1 MTQAMYPVGNEK
13 WSLLREI
20 AESLDLNETQ
30 KKLAEDSYTAVAN
43 VLAESGNPL
52 LEHAK
57 IYPQGSFRLGTS
69 VKPLGREEFDL
80 DFVCHV
86 PIDSSRITSKE
97 IYGVV
102 GEALSSHGTYEKM
115 LEPKKRCWRLNYA
128 GNFHMD
134 ITPSTIDE
142 QHYGDGEMV
151 PDRELS
157 RWKESNPI
165 GYAEWVERIDS
176 ISPTVSS
183 MRIAMESASIEPL
196 DTDNSNNGVLKKFIQ
211 IIKRNRDFYF
221 QEHSLSEYAPIS
233 ILLTT
238 IAAKA
243 YKMCVER
250 KSYTDMLEL
259 FEDVL
264 TAMPLFI
271 RRNSEWGYMQYMVE
285 NPSHPK
291 ENFAEK
297 WNTSTLY
304 EEAFNIW
311 SRDFVSLV
319 GELRVIEGKGID
331 VYANKMKE
339 LLGKKPVERVIEA
352 RAKNMYDHKSG
363 GTLGVLAGIGT
374 VASNVNAITPKK
386 NTFFGSQEKYY
397 GDT

>member
-1 MTQAMYPVGNEK
+1 MTQAMHPIRNEK
-13 WSLLREI
+13 WRLLREI
-20 AESLDLNETQ
+20 AESLELTETQ
-30 KKLAEDSYTAVAN
+30 KKDAEKRYLAVAN

-52 LEHAK
+52 LEYAK

-80 DFVCHV
+80 DFVCHI
-86 PIDSSRITSKE
+86 PIDSSSFTSRE
-97 IYGVV
+97 IYDAV
-102 GEALSSHGTYEKM
+102 GKALSDHGTYEKM

-128 GNFHMD
+128 GDFHMD

-165 GYAEWVERIDS
+165 GYAKWVEGIDS
-176 ISPTVSS
+176 ISPTISS
-183 MRIAMESASIEPL
+183 VRVAMESASIEPL

-211 IIKRNRDFYF
+211 IIKRNRDVYF
-221 QEHSLSEYAPIS
+221 QEHSLSDYAPIS

-238 IAAKA
+238 IATKA

-264 TAMPLFI
+264 VAMPIFI
-271 RRNSEWGYMQYMVE
+271 KKTSHEWGASTSYMVE

-297 WNTSTLY
+297 WNDSMLY
-304 EEAFNIW
+304 EHAFNAW
-311 SRDFVSLV
+311 NKDFIRLV
-319 GELRVIEGKGID
+319 GELRAMEGKGLD

-339 LLGKKPVERVIEA
+339 LLGKKPVERVIET
-352 RAKNMYDHKSG
+352 RAKSMYSHKSSG
-363 GTLGVLAGIGT
+363 SLGIVAGMGT
-374 VASNVNAITPKK
+374 VVSNASAITPKK
-386 NTFFGSQEKYY
+386 NTFFGS
-397 GDT
+397 

>member
-1 MTQAMYPVGNEK
+1 MTSVTHDTRNEK
-13 WSLLREI
+13 WNLLREI
-20 AESLDLNETQ
+20 AESLELTETQ
-30 KKLAEDSYTAVAN
+30 KKLAKERYVAVAK
-43 VLAESGNPL
+43 VLVESGNPL

-69 VKPLGREEFDL
+69 VKPLGRDEFDL
-80 DFVCHV
+80 DFVCHIPV
-86 PIDSSRITSKE
+86 NSSNVTSKE

-102 GEALSSHGTYEKM
+102 GKALRDHGTYEKM

-128 GNFHMD
+128 GDFHMD

-165 GYAEWVERIDS
+165 GYAEWVEAIDS
-176 ISPTVSS
+176 ISPTGTS
-183 MRIAMESASIEPL
+183 MRVTMESASIEPL
-196 DTDNSNNGVLKKFIQ
+196 DTDNSNNCVLKKFIQ
-211 IIKRNRDFYF
+211 IIKRNRGVYF
-221 QEHSLSEYAPIS
+221 QEHSLSDYAPIS

-243 YKMCVER
+243 YKLCIER

-264 TAMPLFI
+264 RAMPLFI
-271 RRNSEWGYMQYMVE
+271 KKTSHEWGASTSYMVE

-297 WNTSTLY
+297 WNDSMLY
-304 EEAFNIW
+304 EHAFNAW
-311 SRDFVSLV
+311 NKDFIRLV
-319 GELRVIEGKGID
+319 GELRAMEGKGLD

-339 LLGKKPVERVIEA
+339 LLGKKPVERVIET
-352 RAKNMYDHKSG
+352 RAKSMYDHKSSG
-363 GTLGVLAGIGT
+363 SLGIVAGMGT
-374 VASNVNAITPKK
+374 VVSNASAITPKK
-386 NTFFGSQEKYY
+386 NTFFGS
-397 GDT
+397 

>member
-1 MTQAMYPVGNEK
+1 MTKSMYPIINEK
-13 WSLLREI
+13 WTLLREI

-30 KKLAEDSYTAVAN
+30 KQQAEDSYAAVAK

-52 LEHAK
+52 LENAK

-80 DFVCHV
+80 DFVCHIPV
-86 PIDSSRITSKE
+86 NSSSFTSRE
-97 IYGVV
+97 IYNVV
-102 GEALSSHGTYEKM
+102 GKALSDHGTYEKM

-142 QHYGDGEMV
+142 QHYRDGEMV

-157 RWKESNPI
+157 DWKESNPI
-165 GYAEWVERIDS
+165 GYAKWVEGIDS

-183 MRIAMESASIEPL
+183 MRVAMESASIEPL
-196 DTDNSNNGVLKKFIQ
+196 DTDNTNNGVLKRFIQ
-211 IIKRNRDFYF
+211 IIKRNRDVYF
-221 QEHSLSEYAPIS
+221 QEHPLSDYAPIS

-243 YKMCVER
+243 YEMCVER

-264 TAMPLFI
+264 QAMPDFI
-271 RRNSEWGYMQYMVE
+271 KRSTEWGDTKYMVE

-297 WNTSTLY
+297 WNDSMLY
-304 EEAFNIW
+304 EDAFKRWN
-311 SRDFVSLV
+311 SDFIRLV
-319 GELRVIEGKGID
+319 RELRAMEGKGLD
-331 VYANKMKE
+331 MYANKMKE

-352 RAKNMYDHKSG
+352 RAKSMYDHKSS
-363 GTLGVLAGIGT
+363 GTLGILAGLGT
-374 VASNVNAITPKK
+374 VANTASAVTPKK
-386 NTFFGSQEKYY
+386 NTFFGS
-397 GDT
+397 

>member
-1 MTQAMYPVGNEK
+1 MTQILYPARNEK
-13 WSLLREI
+13 WTLLREI
-20 AESLDLNETQ
+20 AESLDLTATQ
-30 KKLAEDSYTAVAN
+30 KKDAKERYEAVAK

-80 DFVCHV
+80 DFVCHIPV
-86 PIDSSRITSKE
+86 NSSLVTSKD
-97 IYGVV
+97 IYDVV
-102 GEALSSHGTYEKM
+102 GKALSDHGTYEKM

-142 QHYGDGEMV
+142 QHHRDGEMV

-157 RWKESNPI
+157 SWKESNPI
-165 GYAEWVERIDS
+165 GYAEWVESIDS
-176 ISPTVSS
+176 ISPTASS
-183 MRIAMESASIEPL
+183 MRVAMESASIEPL
-196 DTDNSNNGVLKKFIQ
+196 DTDNSNNGVLKRFIQ
-211 IIKRNRDFYF
+211 IIKRNRDVYF
-221 QEHSLSEYAPIS
+221 EKHPLNGYAPIS

-238 IAAKA
+238 IAAKS
-243 YKMCVER
+243 YKKCVER

-264 TAMPLFI
+264 QAMPSFI
-271 RRNSEWGYMQYMVE
+271 RRSNEWGDTKYMVE

-297 WNTSTLY
+297 WNTSILY
-304 EEAFNIW
+304 EHAFSTWNRAFI
-311 SRDFVSLV
+311 RLV
-319 GELRVIEGKGID
+319 GELRSMEGKGLD

-339 LLGKKPVERVIEA
+339 LLGKNPVERVIEA
-352 RAKNMYDHKSG
+352 RAKSMYDHKSN
-363 GTLGVLAGIGT
+363 GTLGILAGMGM
-374 VASNVNAITPKK
+374 VASRASAVTPKK
-386 NTFFGSQEKYY
+386 NTFFGS
-397 GDT
+397 

>member
-1 MTQAMYPVGNEK
+1 MTKLMYPIINEK
-13 WSLLREI
+13 WTLLREI
-20 AESLDLNETQ
+20 AESLDLTETQ
-30 KKLAEDSYTAVAN
+30 KKDAEDRYEAVAK

-86 PIDSSRITSKE
+86 PIDSSLVTSKE
-97 IYGVV
+97 IYSVV
-102 GEALSSHGTYEKM
+102 GDALSSHGTYEKM

-128 GNFHMD
+128 GDFHMD

-142 QHYGDGEMV
+142 EHYGDGEMV

-157 RWKESNPI
+157 DWKESNPI
-165 GYAEWVERIDS
+165 GYAKWVEGIDS
-176 ISPTVSS
+176 ISPTISS
-183 MRIAMESASIEPL
+183 IRMTMESASIEPL
-196 DTDNSNNGVLKKFIQ
+196 DTDNSNNGVLKRFIQ

-221 QEHSLSEYAPIS
+221 QEHSLGDYAPIS

-264 TAMPLFI
+264 RAMPLFI
-271 RRNSEWGYMQYMVE
+271 QRGDDWGETKYMVE

-297 WNTSTLY
+297 WNDSMLY
-304 EEAFNIW
+304 EHAFSTWN
-311 SRDFVSLV
+311 SDFIRLVS
-319 GELRVIEGKGID
+319 ELRTIEGKGLD

-352 RAKNMYDHKSG
+352 RAKSMHDHKSS
-363 GTLGVLAGIGT
+363 GTLGILAGLGT
-374 VASNVNAITPKK
+374 VTNTASAVTPKK
-386 NTFFGSQEKYY
+386 NTFFGS
-397 GDT
+397 

>member
-1 MTQAMYPVGNEK
+1 MAKSKYPPINEK
-13 WSLLREI
+13 WTLLIEI
-20 AESLDLNETQ
+20 AESLDLTEAQ
-30 KKLAEDSYTAVAN
+30 KKLAEDRYQAVAKI
-43 VLAESGNPL
+43 LSESGHPL
-52 LEHAK
+52 LKHVK

-86 PIDSSRITSKE
+86 PIDSSKVTSKE
-97 IYGVV
+97 IYDVV
-102 GEALSSHGTYEKM
+102 GNALRSHGTYEKM

-128 GNFHMD
+128 GDFHMD

-142 QHYGDGEMV
+142 GHYGDGEMV
-151 PDRELS
+151 PDRKLS

-165 GYAEWVERIDS
+165 GYAEWVEEIDS
-176 ISPTVSS
+176 ISPTRSS
-183 MRIAMESASIEPL
+183 MRVTMERASIEPL
-196 DTDNSNNGVLKKFIQ
+196 DTNNGNNGVLKRFIQ
-211 IIKRNRDFYF
+211 IIKRNRDVYF
-221 QEHSLSEYAPIS
+221 QEHSLSDYAPIS

-264 TAMPLFI
+264 VAMPRFI
-271 RRNSEWGYMQYMVE
+271 QRSNEWGDTKYMVE

-297 WNTSTLY
+297 WNDSMLY
-304 EEAFNIW
+304 EHAFSTW
-311 SRDFVSLV
+311 HSDFIRLV
-319 GELRVIEGKGID
+319 GELRTMEGKGLD

-339 LLGKKPVERVIEA
+339 LLGKKPVEKVIEA
-352 RAKNMYDHKSG
+352 RAKSMYDHKSS
-363 GTLGVLAGIGT
+363 GTLGILAGMGT
-374 VASNVNAITPKK
+374 VASNVSAVTPKK
-386 NTFFGSQEKYY
+386 NTFFGS
-397 GDT
+397 

>member
-1 MTQAMYPVGNEK
+1 MTKSMYPIINEK
-13 WSLLREI
+13 WTLLREI

-30 KKLAEDSYTAVAN
+30 KQQAEDSYAAVAK

-52 LEHAK
+52 LENAK

-80 DFVCHV
+80 DFVCHIPV
-86 PIDSSRITSKE
+86 NSSSFTSRE
-97 IYGVV
+97 IYNVV
-102 GEALSSHGTYEKM
+102 GKALSDHGTYEKM

-142 QHYGDGEMV
+142 QHYRDGEMV

-157 RWKESNPI
+157 DWKESNPI
-165 GYAEWVERIDS
+165 GYAKWVEGIDS

-183 MRIAMESASIEPL
+183 MRVAMESASIEPL
-196 DTDNSNNGVLKKFIQ
+196 DTDNTNNGVLKRFIQ
-211 IIKRNRDFYF
+211 IIKRNRDVYF
-221 QEHSLSEYAPIS
+221 QEHPLSDYAPIS

-243 YKMCVER
+243 YEMCVER

-264 TAMPLFI
+264 QAMPDFI
-271 RRNSEWGYMQYMVE
+271 GRSNEWGDTKYMVE

-297 WNTSTLY
+297 WNDSMLY
-304 EEAFNIW
+304 EHAFSTWN
-311 SRDFVSLV
+311 SDFIRLV
-319 GELRVIEGKGID
+319 GELRTMEGKGLD

-352 RAKNMYDHKSG
+352 RAKSMYDHKSS
-363 GTLGVLAGIGT
+363 GTLGILAGMGA
-374 VASNVNAITPKK
+374 VASNASAVTPKK
-386 NTFFGSQEKYY
+386 NTFFGS
-397 GDT
+397 